1 LLFEKPPGIVRKGGE
16 MKKRTIGTIPLLLAG
31 GILLSVHA
39 GAQGI
44 RKPVVAG
51 AFYDGDGAALAA
63 RIDGYLDAVKD
74 PPPVSGE
81 VRALICPHAGYIYSG
96 PTAAYAYKLVRGKT
110 YEAVVV
116 IGTSH
121 RYGLDGASIYTKGG
135 FETPLGTAAVDEEL
149 AARIARAS
157 GFSYIAEAHAEEHSV
172 EVQIPFLQR
181 VLPGVRIVPI
191 VLGYPTRQNVYAL
204 AEGIAKACAGKKVLI
219 VASTDM
225 SHYLSKAD
233 AGAVDAKT
241 IDLVKKLN
249 VNTLIAKCAGGE
261 NIMCGGG
268 GVAAAL
274 IALKKSGEPKV
285 EILHYT
291 DSSEASGEER
301 QVVGYLAAA
310 VTVGEATPE
319 FSLSKEEKRELLR
332 LARQAVEMYVAE
344 KKVCGAETR
353 NGNLLSERGAF
364 VTLKKKGELRGCIGF
379 IEPVAPLWDT
389 VIQTAVYAACQ
400 DPRFTPV
407 TSEELKELEYE
418 ISVLTP
424 LKKIE
429 DPKVV
434 QVGRHGLVIAMD
446 RNRGILLPQVPVE
459 NNWDREMFL
468 DQACLKAGLPPDAWK
483 KGAEISIFEAIIFH

>member
-1 LLFEKPPGIVRKGGE
+1 MNKRIVGI
-16 MKKRTIGTIPLLLAG
+16 IAIFLAG
-31 GILLSVHA
+31 GFIVPVRA
-39 GAQGI
+39 GAQGV

-51 AFYDGDGAALAA
+51 AFYDGDSAALAA

-74 PPPVSGE
+74 LPPVSGD
-81 VRALICPHAGYIYSG
+81 VRAIICPHAGYVYSG
-96 PTAAYAYKLVRGKT
+96 PTAAYAYKLVQGKP
-110 YEAVVV
+110 YETVII

-121 RYGLDGASIYTKGG
+121 QYGLDGASIYTQGG
-135 FETPLGTAAVDEEL
+135 FETPLGTVPVDEDT
-149 AARIARAS
+149 ASRIAMAS
-157 GFSYIAEAHAEEHSV
+157 GFSYVAEAHAKEHSV
-172 EVQIPFLQR
+172 EVQVPFVQK
-181 VLPGVRIVPI
+181 VLPDARIVPI

-204 AEGIAKACAGKKVLI
+204 ADGIVKACAGKKVLI

-225 SHYLSKAD
+225 SHFLSKAD
-233 AGAVDAKT
+233 ATALDTKT

-249 VNTLIAKCAGGE
+249 ANTLIAKCASGE

-285 EILHYT
+285 ECLRYT
-291 DSSEASGEER
+291 DSAEATGDEGR
-301 QVVGYLAAA
+301 VVGYFAAA
-310 VTVGEATPE
+310 ITVGQPAAE
-319 FSLSKEEKRELLR
+319 FSLTKEEKGELLR
-332 LARQAVEMYVAE
+332 LARQAVETYVSE
-344 KKVCGAETR
+344 KKVVGAETQDAT
-353 NGNLLSERGAF
+353 LLSERGAF

-389 VIQTAVYAACQ
+389 VIQTAIYAASE

-407 TSEELKELEYE
+407 SPEELRELQYE

-424 LKKIE
+424 LKKID
-429 DPKVV
+429 DPKIV
-434 QVGRHGLVIAMD
+434 QVGRHGLVIVMG
-446 RNRGILLPQVPVE
+446 RNRGILLPQVPIE

-483 KGAEISIFEAIIFH
+483 KGAEISIFEAIVFH